1 MNELQLLVGYRFRSL
16 VRRESDWV
24 VTFDREASLVVA
36 CLWRLVES
44 GHIQFTSAD
53 DGHQFGLPAPV
64 DAVAE
69 VNARLAGAAIEAV
82 ELREGLLDLELRFC
96 SGYRLQ
102 IIPESSGYE
111 AWNLCIGNRQF
122 IAVGGGE
129 LVVFGADRAADLPA
143 QMRPVS
149 ERKRPIELAINATLV
164 IDPRDAAVIAEWDIE
179 QLRHLVFEI
188 CESTAVVVLPKGSRG
203 TVRFI
208 SPTPF
213 DLKAAELG
221 DESLATMFVPPLQDE
236 PDVQVVARWRYGL
249 ASLYE
254 VLVLRRLLPAV
265 RMWQPSEAIER
276 ARASSHWV
284 LAVGQRD
291 RAARML
297 AEANRAG
304 LVAVAEPFVP
314 PDGQTPEQFGAYW
327 GCEVP
332 QSWWPR

>member
-1 MNELQLLVGYRFRSL
+1 M
-16 VRRESDWV
+16 
-24 VTFDREASLVVA
+24 
-36 CLWRLVES
+36 
-44 GHIQFTSAD
+44 
-53 DGHQFGLPAPV
+53 
-64 DAVAE
+64 
-69 VNARLAGAAIEAV
+69 
-82 ELREGLLDLELRFC
+82 
-96 SGYRLQ
+96 
-102 IIPESSGYE
+102 
-111 AWNLCIGNRQF
+111 
-122 IAVGGGE
+122 GE
-129 LVVFGADRAADLPA
+129 RT
-143 QMRPVS
+143 
-149 ERKRPIELAINATLV
+149 RPIELAISATLV
-164 IDPRDAAVIAEWDIE
+164 IDRRDADVIASWDIE
-179 QLRHLVFEI
+179 QLRHLVFDI
-188 CESTAVVVLPKGSRG
+188 CESSAELVLPEGIRAII
-203 TVRFI
+203 RFT

-221 DESLATMFVPPLQDE
+221 DEALATMFVPPPQDE

-265 RMWQPSEAIER
+265 RVWQPSEAIER
-276 ARASSHWV
+276 ARATPHWV
-284 LAVGQRD
+284 LTVGQRD